1 MEKKFKLLGRREDC
15 ILLYDKSKDMYK
27 VIDVEGDVIIITP
40 DKDSAESLFKGYSLA
55 KVRRIRQETF
65 SKWCKEFVEE

>member
-27 VIDVEGDVIIITP
+27 VVDIEGDVIIITP
-40 DKDSAESLFKGYSLA
+40 DKDSAQSFFKGYSLD
-55 KVRRIRQETF
+55 KVRKIRQETF
-65 SKWCKEFVEE
+65 LKWCKEFVEE